1 MNPNFPSRHTSYYP
15 FFFAVILYVNSS
27 NLQELSHRNHLPKS
41 HHIWLGSSSQH
52 FGDFLKAF
60 HSFRQYF
67 PFIYTFYFSPF
78 SLLYLTHGS
87 FLTLSLLAVPCSKD
101 ILKYSFL
108 YTTYSLL
115 LVNIFFLLVFREHN
129 IWLVFFLLPNFTLY
143 SNYFFLF
150 SLKIH
155 VAISLLSD
163 LFI

>member
-115 LVNIFFLLVFREHN
+115 VNIFFLLVFREHN
-129 IWLVFFLLPNFTLY
+129 IRLVFFYYLISHYIPIIFF
-143 SNYFFLF
+143 YFP
-150 SLKIH
+150 
-155 VAISLLSD
+155 
-163 LFI
+163 